1 MTGTPVGPTESEI
14 EELLG
19 AYALDALEPDERALV
34 EAHLETCP
42 RCSAEVAQHHEVAGL
57 LANSGGAAPG
67 ELWDRIAERLDTP
80 AAPSW
85 DRLAARL
92 QVPDGARDGLA
103 DAGGDPA
110 DRLPASP
117 AATGPEEAVAEIVPI
132 DRARRPGRLATV
144 VVSIVA
150 AAAALAAVVLGVQV
164 HHLNHQVS
172 ALSTSHQTV
181 TQAAQAALEDPT
193 TQRVQLTPTATS
205 TAPRGATVTL
215 VMARSGT
222 GFVIAQGLQ
231 ALPAEETY
239 QLWGSVGG
247 QLISLGVLGS
257 DPGVSTFTFDSV
269 AKAQAYAITAER
281 SGGSVQPTHPPLVE
295 GSVQA

>member
-1 MTGTPVGPTESEI
+1 VTGTPVGPTESDI

-34 EAHLETCP
+34 EAHLEGCP
-42 RCSAEVAQHHEVAGL
+42 RCAAEVAQHHEVAGL
-57 LANSGGAAPG
+57 LANTGGPAPD
-67 ELWDRIAERLDTP
+67 ELWDRIAERLDPP

-92 QVPDGARDGLA
+92 QVPA
-103 DAGGDPA
+103 DAPDVADAPDATAAGAPPA
-110 DRLPASP
+110 VGR
-117 AATGPEEAVAEIVPI
+117 EAGADIVPI
-132 DRARRPGRLATV
+132 DRARRPGRVATV

-172 ALSTSHQTV
+172 ALNVTHQTV
-181 TQAAQAALEDPT
+181 SQAAQAALEDPT
-193 TQRVQLTPTATS
+193 TQRIQLTPTPTS
-205 TAPRGATVTL
+205 TAPKDAVVTM

-222 GFVIAQGLQ
+222 GYVIADGLQ
-231 ALPAEETY
+231 ALPAQETY

-247 QLISLGVLGS
+247 QLISLGVLGP
-257 DPGVSTFTFDSV
+257 DPRTSTFTFDSAARV
-269 AKAQAYAITAER
+269 QAFAITAEQ
-281 SGGSVQPTHPPLVE
+281 SGGSVQPTHQPLVE
-295 GSVQA
+295 GAVQA